1 MRISDGIS
9 DVVPSDLFGLLAAR
23 FARVVWVPGN
33 HELWTV
39 ASEGPDAAR
48 GVERYARL
56 VAIARA
62 HGVVTPEDPFPE
74 WPGRLPEGVR
84 RLLIVPLFLLY
95 DYSFRPPEVALADV
109 VPWGDERSEQRPG
122 GKEGVSTCR
131 FRLSPDN

>member
-74 WPGRLPEGVR
+74 WPGRLPQAVR
-84 RLLIVPLFLLY
+84 RLLTVPLFLL
-95 DYSFRPPEVALADV
+95 SAHRFPPPAVPFADV
-109 VPWGDERSEQRPG
+109 HH
-122 GKEGVSTCR
+122 
-131 FRLSPDN
+131 